1 MKEKEEIL
9 ARTSGGLDIFVHY
22 LGKECLKR
30 KFKSPFRDDDNRPSC
45 KLYLNQPL
53 GGRAYYYLH
62 DFGDSR
68 YSGDCFFIAAQI
80 LNINPSTDFVHLLK
94 QIDRDL
100 SLGVFDYGGEE
111 LGHVYRAIPQKAISA
126 RKVIQED
133 PGISF
138 RAKVKSF
145 SEEELA
151 YWGAYGITAET
162 LSKFHVESLKS
173 CVFTK
178 TDGRQYGIY
187 STSLTPSY
195 GYFFKSGKGIKVY
208 RPRSENRFLY
218 AGELPCPY
226 VFGYDQLPERGKFL
240 LITGG
245 EKDVLSLCSHG
256 FPAICFNSET
266 AKVHSTL
273 LDQLK
278 LRFEHLVFVYDVDA
292 TGLRESTH
300 RVEELEYSYPV
311 SKVVCHFQEVSRKKM
326 SVTSLNWEAPGKH

>member
-30 KFKSPFRDDDNRPSC
+30 KFKSPFLDDDNRPSC

-138 RAKVKSF
+138 RAVVKSF

-162 LSKFHVESLKS
+162 LSRFHVESLKS

-187 STSLTPSY
+187 YLS
-195 GYFFKSGKGIKVY
+195 SG
-208 RPRSENRFLY
+208 
-218 AGELPCPY
+218 
-226 VFGYDQLPERGKFL
+226 
-240 LITGG
+240 
-245 EKDVLSLCSHG
+245 
-256 FPAICFNSET
+256 
-266 AKVHSTL
+266 
-273 LDQLK
+273 
-278 LRFEHLVFVYDVDA
+278 
-292 TGLRESTH
+292 
-300 RVEELEYSYPV
+300 
-311 SKVVCHFQEVSRKKM
+311 
-326 SVTSLNWEAPGKH
+326 